1 MRMRLHVKAQRRV
14 EEGYS
19 LIELLTVMAIIVILA
34 AVSLPNLA
42 GYLRIYKIRGAAQQ
56 VASELQAARFQA
68 IKKNAHLGVV
78 LVILDARTYRTV
90 IEDDMTLDANGA
102 VSGAGG
108 GPAGT
113 PRSIA
118 GILAD
123 PACATG
129 SSCPQA
135 GPVRRLPDDVQFLPA
150 AVPALRFNR
159 LGAVCEPGSA
169 ACPAIDTG
177 ANYFLSDAPG
187 SWNVTVVQMRTNL
200 RRTVRVTAG
209 GRIYQ

>member
-1 MRMRLHVKAQRRV
+1 MSPSGQAEDASSMVLRDRTPTVRRS
-14 EEGYS
+14 S
-19 LIELLTVMAIIVILA
+19 LLA
-34 AVSLPNLA
+34 AVSIPNLA

-78 LVILDARTYRTV
+78 LVILDNRTYRTV
-90 IEDDMTLDANGA
+90 IEDDMTLDGNGA

-129 SSCPQA
+129 SSCAQA
-135 GPVRRLPDDVQFLPA
+135 GPVRRLPATPRSSVGGSGPPFTIVWGPSASPHFRLP
-150 AVPALRFNR
+150 
-159 LGAVCEPGSA
+159 GH
-169 ACPAIDTG
+169 
-177 ANYFLSDAPG
+177 
-187 SWNVTVVQMRTNL
+187 RTASTISS
-200 RRTVRVTAG
+200 RTAG
-209 GRIYQ
+209 S